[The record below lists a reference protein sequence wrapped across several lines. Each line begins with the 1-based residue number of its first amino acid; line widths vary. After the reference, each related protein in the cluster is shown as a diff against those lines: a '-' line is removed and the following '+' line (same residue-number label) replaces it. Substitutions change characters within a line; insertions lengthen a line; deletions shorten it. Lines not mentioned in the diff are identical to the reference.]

1 MWNSGTKNPTY
12 RALYLRIA
20 AIKKL
25 IAVKT
30 FCLEKTT
37 FGFLPQ
43 IMESVLISFY
53 YFSKGFFFF
62 HNYCGELL
70 CLVST
75 HLCLLCHF
83 YVVYELFISF
93 WVEFCTPLL
102 FLNLNDVT
110 MSWQNLGLRALGKW
124 KLENSK

>member
-1 MWNSGTKNPTY
+1 MGSGVHIPCNIWKSERNWVKKSQCGAVEQKTLL
-12 RALYLRIA
+12 RGLYLRIA

-43 IMESVLISFY
+43 IMESVLISF
-53 YFSKGFFFF
+53 FAIFQKISFF

-70 CLVST
+70 CLVSR

-83 YVVYELFISF
+83 YVVYELFI
-93 WVEFCTPLL
+93 FC
-102 FLNLNDVT
+102 
-110 MSWQNLGLRALGKW
+110 
-124 KLENSK
+124 E